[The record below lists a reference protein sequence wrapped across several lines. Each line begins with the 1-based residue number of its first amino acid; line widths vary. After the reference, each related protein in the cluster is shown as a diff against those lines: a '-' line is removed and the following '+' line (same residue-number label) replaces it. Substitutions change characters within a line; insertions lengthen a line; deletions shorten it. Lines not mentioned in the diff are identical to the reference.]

1 MGAGFRVACAAAAAS
16 PSPLSGGGW
25 AGRQAGSGEGQRND
39 AGCIRRR
46 ALSGTVAPL
55 LRDFVPAR
63 PPSGA
68 TLPRKGGRGIA
79 LALFSCVLTTP
90 AFAAD
95 DASSC
100 AAGITMIRDA
110 LAANPPEAALPK
122 LKKALRVAE
131 REQKE
136 GEFDECLDAVAD
148 ARKVLAR

>member
-1 MGAGFRVACAAAAAS
+1 MKATASSCA
-16 PSPLSGGGW
+16 
-25 AGRQAGSGEGQRND
+25 
-39 AGCIRRR
+39 
-46 ALSGTVAPL
+46 VAPL
-55 LRDFVPAR
+55 SR

-68 TLPRKGGRGIA
+68 DLPRRGGRGFA
-79 LALFSCVLTTP
+79 LGVFALLVTTP

-95 DASSC
+95 DAASC

-110 LAANPPEAALPK
+110 LAANPSEAALPK

-148 ARKVLAR
+148 ARKALGR